1 MRRVKPS
8 ERLLE
13 EAAEWVVTLRFE
25 EPEDSQWQAFERW
38 RGQSAAHSA
47 AWSRAE
53 EVFGAFDAVPGQVG
67 RQALRQLD
75 SLKGMRRRRAVRL
88 LGTLLVVGPAA
99 WLATRNASWDDFLAD
114 ASTATGE
121 RKSMVLGD
129 GSRVVLNTASAV
141 DIRFDTSARRL
152 RLRSGEVLITTHTDT
167 YMPRR
172 PFFVDA
178 AQGRLQALGT
188 RFSVRQLGEQC
199 HVAVFEHRVEVV
211 PQSGSP
217 LTLDAGQQA
226 WFDSHGVQRTTAVDD
241 SAALW
246 EQGML
251 VARNQ
256 RLADV
261 LAELSRYRHGVLRC
275 DPLVADLRVSGA
287 LSLIDTDLALVA
299 LERTLPVRVSRVSR
313 YWVSVAAL

>member
-1 MRRVKPS
+1 MSPS
-8 ERLLE
+8 QKLLE
-13 EAAEWVVTLRFE
+13 EAADWVVTLRFE
-25 EPEDSQWQAFERW
+25 APGAAQWQAFERW
-38 RGQSAAHSA
+38 RGQSEAHRA

-53 EVFGAFDAVPGQVG
+53 QVFGTLDAVPAAIGS
-67 RQALRQLD
+67 RALQQLD
-75 SLKGMRRRRAVRL
+75 GLKGVSRRRAVRL
-88 LGTLLVVGPAA
+88 LGTLLVAGPAV
-99 WLATRNASWDDFLAD
+99 WLAARSTPWDGWLAD
-114 ASTATGE
+114 ASTGTGE
-121 RKSMVLGD
+121 RRSLVLDD
-129 GSRVVLNTASAV
+129 GSRVVLNTASAL
-141 DIRFDTSARRL
+141 DIRFDRHERRL
-152 RLRSGEVLITTHTDT
+152 HLRNGEVLVTTRADSRV
-167 YMPRR
+167 PRR

-178 AQGRLQALGT
+178 AQGRVEALGT

-199 HVAVFEHRVEVV
+199 QVAVFEHQVEIR
-211 PQSGSP
+211 PRSASP
-217 LTLDAGQQA
+217 VRLDAGQQA
-226 WFDSHGVQRTTAVDD
+226 WFDAGGVRRMATVDD

-251 VARNQ
+251 VAREW

-275 DPLVADLRVSGA
+275 DPQVAELRVSGA